1 MKLLIQNVILPFD
14 AEDEEI
20 ISLAVNKMRRSGVSP
35 RALHFRI
42 YKRSFDARNKSNIKS
57 VSSVLAEFSDNDVS
71 VKQLEKILA
80 CRDVVE
86 LHEEDIALEKG
97 SRRLPQRPLV
107 VGMGPAG
114 MFCALMLAENGY
126 APIVIDRGDSIEKRA
141 DAVDSFYS
149 GKSLDP
155 DSNIQFGA
163 GGAGTFSDGK
173 LVTRI
178 NDAKC
183 SYVLERLHEFGAPD
197 EILVKAK
204 PHIGTDKLR
213 VVVARILRRI
223 EELGGNVIYRC
234 KLEGIDMLADGSIKA
249 ITNKGDIEC
258 GVAVLAIGH
267 SARDTIQM
275 LMSKQLTIEPKPF
288 SVGVRIEHLKSDID
302 RALYGVFAGHPK
314 LSAGEYNLSDTK
326 GGRGVYTFC
335 MCPGGEVVG
344 AASEF
349 GGVVVNGMSV
359 HARNGLNSNSALAVT
374 VNREDYGNTV
384 EGAIS
389 YQRELEQRAFEA
401 GGRNYN
407 VPVQTVGDF
416 MNGCLKNEPTR
427 VSSTYMG
434 GNRYT
439 ISRLDEKLPD
449 YITEA
454 LRRGIKLFG
463 RRIEGFDANDA
474 LLSGFETRTSSPV
487 RMLRNEDMTSVGE
500 WQGKIYPCGEGA
512 GYAGGITSAAV
523 DGIKT
528 ALEII
533 KTYSPLN

>member
-57 VSSVLAEFSDNDVS
+57 VSSVLAEFSDNDVP